1 MKPILFSTAMVQA
14 ILDGRKTQ
22 TRRVIKPEWIRCL
35 DPEDDRDQVLAQS
48 PYQVGMNL
56 WVRETWAYRA
66 AGIGYVYRADGE
78 QSVERWKPSI
88 FMPRE
93 ACRLMLEVTGVRVE
107 RVQEISEKDAMR
119 EGAKYAIEEVDD
131 DFNCTYSYREG
142 FKELWNSINAKRGYG
157 WDVNPFVLVID
168 FKV

>member
-1 MKPILFSTAMVQA
+1 M
-14 ILDGRKTQ
+14 GRNPA
-22 TRRVIKPEWIRCL
+22 VI
-35 DPEDDRDQVLAQS
+35 
-48 PYQVGMNL
+48 
-56 WVRETWAYRA
+56 YRA
-66 AGIGYVYRADGE
+66 SDDYSDASAYKWR
-78 QSVERWKPSI
+78 PSI
-88 FMPRE
+88 FMPRW
-93 ACRLMLEVTGVRVE
+93 ANRIILEIVNVRVE

-168 FKV
+168 FKEL